1 MLIIANQKLA
11 NLSDQIANGDILT
24 VSDNTLID
32 QNGEVVLFEAYRE
45 YEGSYEVSRCHHH
58 GCCDCGGE
66 EVDICGT
73 EVLLVSLALYDDS
86 KEISHVE
93 VEEISEIGLEC
104 GSETLEEFEVNYTD
118 VTDYEDIDL
127 VELKNA
133 LKFCTVINDTKVA

>member
-1 MLIIANQKLA
+1 MKIIANEQLA
-11 NLSDQIANGDILT
+11 NLSETVKKGDILT

-32 QNGEVVLFEAYRE
+32 QN
-45 YEGSYEVSRCHHH
+45 
-58 GCCDCGGE
+58 GE

-93 VEEISEIGLEC
+93 VEENSEIGLES

-118 VTDYEDIDL
+118 VTEYEDIDL
-127 VELKNA
+127 TELKNA

>member
-1 MLIIANQKLA
+1 MKIIANKQLA
-11 NLSDQIANGDILT
+11 NLSETVKKGDILT

-32 QNGEVVLFEAYRE
+32 QNGEVVLFESYRE

-73 EVLLVSLALYDDS
+73 EVL
-86 KEISHVE
+86 
-93 VEEISEIGLEC
+93 
-104 GSETLEEFEVNYTD
+104 YTE

-133 LKFCTVINDTKVA
+133 LKFCTVIDDTKVA

>member
-1 MLIIANQKLA
+1 MKIIANEQLA
-11 NLSDQIANGDILT
+11 NLSETVKKGDILT

-32 QNGEVVLFEAYRE
+32 QNGEVVLFEGYRE
-45 YEGSYEVSRCHHH
+45 YEGSYEVSHCHHY

-73 EVLLVSLALYDDS
+73 EVLLVSLALYDES

-104 GSETLEEFEVNYTD
+104 GSETLAEFEVDYTE

-133 LKFCTVINDTKVA
+133 LKFCTVIDDTKVA

>member
-1 MLIIANQKLA
+1 MLIIANEKLA

-58 GCCDCGGE
+58 GCCDCGGQ

-86 KEISHVE
+86 KEISHAE

-118 VTDYEDIDL
+118 VTEYEDIDL
-127 VELKNA
+127 TELKNA
-133 LKFCTVINDTKVA
+133 LKFCTVIEGTKVA